1 MVQWLRLHLPMQGV
15 RVQSL
20 VMELKIPHASGPKHQ
35 NINQKQYGNKFSKD
49 FKDVPYQ
56 KILKK
61 ENKGKAVVFNAKLNL
76 SRLCLFLCRS
86 YRPCRTAWSR
96 VR

>member
-1 MVQWLRLHLPMQGV
+1 MVQGLRLCLPVQGV

-20 VMELKIPHASGPKHQ
+20 IREQMAPHASGPKHQ
-35 NINQKQYGNKFSKD
+35 NIKQKQYSDKFSKD

-61 ENKGKAVVFNAKLNL
+61 KNKGKAVVFNAKLNV
-76 SRLCLFLCRS
+76 SCLCLFLCRI
-86 YRPCRTAWSR
+86 YRPCHIAWSR

>member
-1 MVQWLRLHLPMQGV
+1 MVQWLRLRLPMRGV
-15 RVQSL
+15 RAQSL
-20 VMELKIPHASGPKHQ
+20 VRELKILHASRPKHQ
-35 NINQKQYGNKFSKD
+35 NMKQKQYGNKFSKD

-56 KILKK
+56 KIFKK
-61 ENKGKAVVFNAKLNL
+61 KNKGKAVVFNAKLNV
-76 SRLCLFLCRS
+76 SCLCLFLCRI